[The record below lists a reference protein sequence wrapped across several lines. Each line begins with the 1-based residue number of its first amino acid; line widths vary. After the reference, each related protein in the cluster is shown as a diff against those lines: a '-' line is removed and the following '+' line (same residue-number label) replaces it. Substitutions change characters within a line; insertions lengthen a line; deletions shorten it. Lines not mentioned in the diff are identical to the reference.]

1 MPSTFWSAGFTYGTF
16 PGRINP
22 GKPGRN
28 QFLPF
33 FNLVCPGVYFLLEG
47 ALGLYELVDGTEI
60 NYEFFLVEDFEA
72 IQEKRMQE

>member
-1 MPSTFWSAGFTYGTF
+1 M
-16 PGRINP
+16 
-22 GKPGRN
+22 
-28 QFLPF
+28 PF